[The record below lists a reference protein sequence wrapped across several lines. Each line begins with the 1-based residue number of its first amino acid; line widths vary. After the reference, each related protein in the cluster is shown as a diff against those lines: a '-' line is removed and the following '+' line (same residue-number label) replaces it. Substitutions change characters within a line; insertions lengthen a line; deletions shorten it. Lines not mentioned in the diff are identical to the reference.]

1 MILTNVRHK
10 SETPASRP
18 LAVMASLMVA
28 SLVAI
33 MPWHEAR
40 AQIQQHQVDD
50 DRLEQLADQL
60 VSMIDD
66 DDRDGSCS
74 FYLAEMTES
83 SGSLLTQASA
93 RTIEAWFRAKL
104 DARWPSTGCD
114 VAYGIEPAG
123 TEAGDIAKRLSDS
136 GRPSIVYTMSYFPRL
151 GNGLML
157 LATAYRPNARFAA
170 FSGQI
175 NLETSV
181 AALDQPSA
189 VSDDDVT
196 TALSTEPAATQAAEA
211 PAEEASAEEV
221 PSTDLTA
228 TAPEDNETPPAAESP
243 SAALQPLDGI
253 GSAEEIEAIK
263 AMKFGVMP
271 KTTKTVTPPPIGLR
285 IDVGGAAPSGMA
297 KMTAL
302 ARTFLQ
308 NRQPASAEPLEL
320 DEENGVIRVRNQPD
334 AELQGIEIVN
344 SDPASAFDELFS
356 GEVDL
361 VLSAKPI
368 SQEQYDRFTEAFGV
382 DMRSGAGETVIGVE
396 AVSLVVH
403 PSNQLPSVT
412 KEAAAEIFSNSLT
425 TWDEATLSQSGLTG
439 PIQTLAVMR
448 GAEIRDGYSVTPDK
462 VLGADE
468 TIAELV
474 SLDPQSIG
482 YGNLPEQG
490 DLRSLSIEE
499 CGMVYTADDFYMRTE
514 DHPLA
519 RRVFLY
525 SNPAKGNQFRNAF
538 LYFVTSE
545 EGQELVADYLV
556 NLQAAVGGSDAT
568 SWRLGVIKQQNPE
581 QRSNRE
587 RLVGLIEDARRL
599 STTFRFRFD
608 SDQLRLDQSAA
619 RDLANL
625 IKLSQAENVDPGQL
639 LVLGFADSDGNVEYN
654 MRLSL
659 ERAEAIAKRLV
670 NYGVPVPPENVMG
683 FGEDAP
689 IACNERPDGTA
700 DELGK
705 ARNRRVEVWLLNSAS

>member
-1 MILTNVRHK
+1 MTLTNVRHN
-10 SETPASRP
+10 SETVASRP
-18 LAVMASLMVA
+18 LAVMASLVVA
-28 SLVAI
+28 GLVATL
-33 MPWHEAR
+33 PWHEAR
-40 AQIQQHQVDD
+40 SQTQQHQIDD
-50 DRLEQLADQL
+50 ERLEQLADKL
-60 VSMIDD
+60 VSMVDD

-74 FYLAEMTES
+74 FYLAEMAEDR
-83 SGSLLTQASA
+83 GSLLTQASA

-104 DARWPSTGCD
+104 DARWPSTGCE
-114 VAYGIEPAG
+114 VAYGVEPVG
-123 TEAGDIAKRLSDS
+123 TEAGDIAKRLADS
-136 GRPSIVYTMSYFPRL
+136 GRPSIVYTMSYFPRVE
-151 GNGLML
+151 NGLML

-175 NLETSV
+175 NLETNV
-181 AALDQPSA
+181 AAADQPSE
-189 VSDDDVT
+189 VSDNGTT
-196 TALSTEPAATQAAEA
+196 TALSTEPAA
-211 PAEEASAEEV
+211 PAVPEEPAEEV
-221 PSTDLTA
+221 PDADLA
-228 TAPEDNETPPAAESP
+228 VSVPDASEVPAVSETT

-271 KTTKTVTPPPIGLR
+271 KTVKTVTPPPIGLR
-285 IDVGGAAPSGMA
+285 IDVGGAAPSSTA

-308 NRQPASAEPLEL
+308 SRQPASAGPLEL
-320 DEENGVIRVRNQPD
+320 DEADGVIRVKDQPD
-334 AELQGIEIVN
+334 ADLQGIEIVN
-344 SDPASAFDELFS
+344 SDPASAFDDLFS
-356 GEVDL
+356 GDVDL
-361 VLSAKPI
+361 VLSAEPI
-368 SQEQYDRFTEAFGV
+368 SQAQYDRFAEAFGV

-396 AVSLVVH
+396 AGSLMVH

-412 KEAAAEIFSNSLT
+412 KEAAAEIFSNNLT
-425 TWDEATLSQSGLTG
+425 TWDEAAVSQSGLSG

-448 GAEIRDGYSVTPDK
+448 GAEIRDGSSVIPDK
-462 VLGADE
+462 VLGAGE
-468 TIAELV
+468 AIAELV

-482 YGNLPEQG
+482 YGSLPEQG

-499 CGMVYTADDFYMRTE
+499 CGLVYTSDDFYMRTE

-545 EGQELVADYLV
+545 QGQELVADYLV
-556 NLQAAVGGSDAT
+556 NLEAEVGDADAT
-568 SWRLGVIKQQNPE
+568 TWRLDVIEQQSAA

-587 RLVGLIEDARRL
+587 RLVGLIEGAKRL

-608 SDQLRLDQSAA
+608 SDKLRLDQSAA

-625 IKLSQAENVDPGQL
+625 IKLSQEENIDASQL
-639 LVLGFADSDGNVEYN
+639 LILGFADSDGNVEYN
-654 MRLSL
+654 LGLSL

-670 NYGVPVPPENVMG
+670 NYGVPVPPENVIG

-689 IACNERPDGTA
+689 IACNERPDGEA

-705 ARNRRVEVWLLNSAS
+705 ARNRRVEVWLRDPAS